1 MSAELNILGEIR
13 KAIYAKQREL
23 ENITKINLAAD
34 GLYVFKQQAE
44 EKLKALEDEYRRQ
57 IKTIESQREI
67 LGQHWQQEEREFV
80 EKITEAKTTI

>member
-13 KAIYAKQREL
+13 KAICAKQREL

-44 EKLKALEDEYRRQ
+44 EKLKALEDEYRRRS
-57 IKTIESQREI
+57 TVATRREGI
-67 LGQHWQQEEREFV
+67 RGENNRS
-80 EKITEAKTTI
+80 